1 MDIENKWYKIMA
13 AMNLSNSNH
22 LTFKISHIHSKPFGY
37 NCVIEA
43 PFGLSFDDLETHR
56 EQIENS
62 FPCLLEFNPKQ
73 LTNKLDM
80 NIITT
85 NFDYTRFKLYKSHAD
100 EMFCGIGINGQ
111 PILISM
117 NRKPNVL
124 ISGTTGSGKSRLV
137 MCMLTNLAQHEVLF
151 YLVQIAKHD
160 LDLFE
165 SMKQT
170 KKIARSLEE
179 TLKVFIE
186 IENELKRREN
196 LFISKGYLNIEE
208 YNAKFKPL
216 PVIYLF
222 ADELSFY
229 MPDKTD
235 NKQEKVLKGQC
246 LDTLKKIMRV
256 CRSGGGF
263 VILSVQIST
272 AEDLPTFAK
281 KLTNVKI
288 ALTQAT
294 KISSQN
300 IIESSM
306 AFGLPQRQAIVFCD
320 KYTRVYV
327 PTIDK
332 DIIKN
337 LIQMEKKTD
346 NVIKFKKISESEKYE
361 VITDP
366 EEVKKYRESKKK
378 KSEIDKLKDNLL

>member
-1 MDIENKWYKIMA
+1 MNIEEKWYRIMA
-13 AMNLSNSNH
+13 AIKLCNSNH
-22 LTFKISHIHSKPFGY
+22 KTFKINNIHSKPYGY
-37 NCVIEA
+37 SCTLEA
-43 PFGLSFDDLETHR
+43 PYGLSFEELEKHR
-56 EQIENS
+56 EQIEHS
-62 FPCLLEFNPKQ
+62 FPCLLEFNIKQ
-73 LTNKLDM
+73 LTNRLELH
-80 NIITT
+80 IITT
-85 NFDYTRFKLYKSHAD
+85 NFDYTRFKLYRSLSS
-100 EMFCGIGINGQ
+100 EVFCGIGINGH
-111 PILISM
+111 PILINM

-137 MCMLTNLAQHEVLF
+137 MCMLTNLAQHDVQF

-160 LDLFE
+160 LDQFQYLR
-165 SMKQT
+165 QT
-170 KKIARSLEE
+170 KGIARSLKD
-179 TLKVFIE
+179 TLKTFLE
-186 IENELKRREN
+186 IEKELKRREN
-196 LFISKGYLNIEE
+196 LFVSKGCLNIEE
-208 YNAKFKPL
+208 YNKKYKPFGY
-216 PVIYLF
+216 IYLF

-235 NKQEKVLKGQC
+235 NKEEKILKGQC
-246 LDTLKKIMRV
+246 LDSLKKILRV

-272 AEDLPTFAK
+272 ADDLPTFAK

-332 DIIKN
+332 SIISSFVKENKVIN
-337 LIQMEKKTD
+337 LKQAM
-346 NVIKFKKISESEKYE
+346 E

-366 EEVKKYRESKKK
+366 KEVEKYREKFNK
-378 KSEIDKLKDNLL
+378 KSGVDKLRENLL

>member
-1 MDIENKWYKIMA
+1 
-13 AMNLSNSNH
+13 
-22 LTFKISHIHSKPFGY
+22 
-37 NCVIEA
+37 
-43 PFGLSFDDLETHR
+43 
-56 EQIENS
+56 
-62 FPCLLEFNPKQ
+62 
-73 LTNKLDM
+73 
-80 NIITT
+80 
-85 NFDYTRFKLYKSHAD
+85 
-100 EMFCGIGINGQ
+100 
-111 PILISM
+111 
-117 NRKPNVL
+117 
-124 ISGTTGSGKSRLV
+124 
-137 MCMLTNLAQHEVLF
+137 
-151 YLVQIAKHD
+151 
-160 LDLFE
+160 
-165 SMKQT
+165 MKQT
-170 KKIARSLEE
+170 KKIARSLED
-179 TLKVFIE
+179 TLKTFQE
-186 IENELKRREN
+186 IEKELKRREN
-196 LFISKGYLNIEE
+196 IFTSKGCLNIEE
-208 YNAKFKPL
+208 YNAKYKPFQY
-216 PVIYLF
+216 IYLF

-235 NKQEKVLKGQC
+235 NKHEKQLKGQC
-246 LDTLKKIMRV
+246 LDTLKRILRV

-332 DIIKN
+332 ELIKS
-337 LIQMEKKTD
+337 LVRIDKPS
-346 NVIKFKKISESEKYE
+346 NVIKLERKTSNAEKYE

-366 EEVKKYRESKKK
+366 EEIKKYRESKKK

>member
-1 MDIENKWYKIMA
+1 
-13 AMNLSNSNH
+13 
-22 LTFKISHIHSKPFGY
+22 
-37 NCVIEA
+37 
-43 PFGLSFDDLETHR
+43 
-56 EQIENS
+56 
-62 FPCLLEFNPKQ
+62 
-73 LTNKLDM
+73 
-80 NIITT
+80 
-85 NFDYTRFKLYKSHAD
+85 
-100 EMFCGIGINGQ
+100 
-111 PILISM
+111 
-117 NRKPNVL
+117 
-124 ISGTTGSGKSRLV
+124 
-137 MCMLTNLAQHEVLF
+137 
-151 YLVQIAKHD
+151 
-160 LDLFE
+160 
-165 SMKQT
+165 MKQT

-337 LIQMEKKTD
+337 LIQMEKK
-346 NVIKFKKISESEKYE
+346 NGQC
-361 VITDP
+361 
-366 EEVKKYRESKKK
+366 
-378 KSEIDKLKDNLL
+378 N

>member
-1 MDIENKWYKIMA
+1 MA

-22 LTFKISHIHSKPFGY
+22 LTFKISHIHSKPYGY
-37 NCVIEA
+37 SCVIEA
-43 PFGLSFDDLETHR
+43 PFGLSFDELETHR

-62 FPCLLEFNPKQ
+62 FPCLLEFNSKQ
-73 LTNKLDM
+73 LTNKIDM
-80 NIITT
+80 KIITT
-85 NFDYTRFKLYKSHAD
+85 NFDFTRFKLYKSHAD
-100 EMFCGIGINGQ
+100 EVFCGIGINGQ

-117 NRKPNVL
+117 NKKPNVL

-137 MCMLTNLAQHEVLF
+137 MCMLTNLSQYDVYF
-151 YLVQIAKHD
+151 FLVQIAKHD
-160 LDLFE
+160 LDQFAD
-165 SMKQT
+165 MKQT
-170 KKIARSLEE
+170 KFIARTLED
-179 TLKVFIE
+179 TLYAFTKME
-186 IENELKRREN
+186 YELKRREN
-196 LFISKGYLNIEE
+196 LFISKGCLNIEE
-208 YNAKFKPL
+208 YNKKFKPL
-216 PVIYLF
+216 PIIYLF

-235 NKQEKVLKGQC
+235 NKQEKALKGQC
-246 LDTLKKIMRV
+246 LDTLKRIMRV

-327 PTIDK
+327 PTIEK
-332 DIIKN
+332 NIIKE
-337 LIQMEKKTD
+337 LIKIEKSS
-346 NVIKFKKISESEKYE
+346 NVIKLERKTSEAEKYE
-361 VITDP
+361 IITDP
-366 EEVKKYRESKKK
+366 EEVKKYRESLKK
-378 KSEIDKLKDNLL
+378 KSKLDKEINRLKDNLL